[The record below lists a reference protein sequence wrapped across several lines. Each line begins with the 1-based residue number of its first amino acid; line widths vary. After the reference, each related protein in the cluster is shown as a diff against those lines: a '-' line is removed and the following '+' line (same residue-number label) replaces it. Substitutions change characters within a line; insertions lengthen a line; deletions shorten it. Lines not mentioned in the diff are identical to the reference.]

1 MAAPQPGRPP
11 ATGAGLQ
18 RERRTSAEVRAAL
31 IGAAAERFAQHGV
44 ARTTTKEI
52 AEAAG
57 VAETALFRHFGSK
70 TELFREAVVGP
81 FARFADEYAQ
91 RWWPLLDEP
100 ASNESILRAFMEDFY
115 DQLHENRDAVRA
127 LLLAHGDP
135 AAADA
140 VAEGQRHFTDLFQ
153 SLTALAETWST
164 RSDGMKPVFTDNLTS
179 RFIVGMLML
188 FTTFDWWFVPPGEE
202 PVSKAKVVDVM
213 AGMVIPGLSY
223 DTD

>member
-1 MAAPQPGRPP
+1 LA
-11 ATGAGLQ
+11 
-18 RERRTSAEVRAAL
+18 
-31 IGAAAERFAQHGV
+31 AAAERFAQHGV

-70 TELFREAVVGP
+70 TELFREAVVAP
-81 FARFADEYAQ
+81 FSRFADDYAQ
-91 RWWPLLDEP
+91 RWYPRLDKP

-115 DQLHENRDAVRA
+115 DQLLENRDAVRA

-135 AAADA
+135 AAAEA
-140 VAEGQRHFTDLFQ
+140 VAEGQRHFTDLFN

-164 RSDGMKPVFTDNLTS
+164 RSDGMKPVFTDVLTS

-188 FTTFDWWFVPPGEE
+188 FTTFDWVFVPPGEE
-202 PVSKAKVVDVM
+202 SVSKAKVVDVM

-223 DTD
+223 DTGAL

>member
-1 MAAPQPGRPP
+1 MVAPQPGLPP
-11 ATGAGLQ
+11 TTGGGLG
-18 RERRTSAEVRAAL
+18 RERRTTAEVRSAL
-31 IGAAAERFAQHGV
+31 LGAAAERFARHGV

-70 TELFREAVVGP
+70 TELFRESVVGP

-140 VAEGQRHFTDLFQ
+140 VAEGQRHFTELFQ

-164 RSDGMKPVFTDNLTS
+164 RSDGMKPVFTDILTS

-223 DTD
+223 DTG